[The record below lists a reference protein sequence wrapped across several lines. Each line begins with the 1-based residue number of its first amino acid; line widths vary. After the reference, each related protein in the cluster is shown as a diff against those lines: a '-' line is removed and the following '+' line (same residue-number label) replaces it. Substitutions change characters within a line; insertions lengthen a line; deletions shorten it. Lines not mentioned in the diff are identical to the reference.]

1 MILGRLVRALRGDH
15 LSLLPA
21 RWITRIFVTGDIV
34 SFTLQAGGGGVQ
46 AGGTLQ
52 LYETGEKIIIAG
64 LFCQILIFGFF
75 VATSVLFHHRIAQR
89 PTPKALS
96 NSIPWR
102 RYFYVIYVTSG
113 LILMRSV
120 FRVVEYLQGNDGY
133 LISHEVFLYVF
144 DTIPM
149 AAVMAIFL
157 VYYIEHLQ
165 GGSPQ
170 KSGSGGE
177 ILGSQDYEVEE
188 LRG

>member
-1 MILGRLVRALRGDH
+1 MILGRLIRTLRGDH

-21 RWITRIFVTGDIV
+21 RWITRIFVIGDVI
-34 SFTLQAGGGGVQ
+34 SFSLQAGGGGIQ

-75 VATSVLFHHRIAQR
+75 VATSVLFHHRLLQR

-102 RYFYVIYVTSG
+102 RYFYVLYITSG
-113 LILMRSV
+113 LILVRSV

-144 DTIPM
+144 DTVLM
-149 AAVMAIFL
+149 AVVMIIFL

-165 GGSPQ
+165 GANPR
-170 KSGSGGE
+170 KSGE
-177 ILGSQDYEVEE
+177 ETLYSQDYEVEE
-188 LRG
+188 LRR